1 MALPLACAHP
11 CGGPMAIPMPLALS
25 SEPSPGLNDRDLL
38 LVDESVKKALDGLA
52 LWLYNLENVQVHYG
66 ETTLY

>member
-1 MALPLACAHP
+1 
-11 CGGPMAIPMPLALS
+11 MAIPMPLALS

-38 LVDESVKKALDGLA
+38 LVDESVKKALDRLA